1 MKRIVGLALLLA
13 ILPRAGAEAQN
24 LYADAYEFIYSMF
37 SLGGEDPN
45 EGMTTFLSTLVPVG
59 GSAESM
65 GMAFVAVA
73 DDASFLEL
81 NPAGSALQDRTQFA
95 FYHNNWIADTRLE
108 AVVYTMR
115 LGSLGLSLGGK
126 WLYLPFTEYSDFGE
140 RVATGYYSEALG
152 TFNASLH
159 LFPGY
164 YFYGVS
170 LGASAKLAF
179 RSMPGYSDDEGGFVS
194 GLSQS
199 ALAVMADIGALTR
212 FNLFK
217 LYNSREKNFSIGLA
231 LKNVGPAVRDEPLP
245 TVATAGFSYKFLKP
259 ILLSADISKPI
270 NLVDPSLSESFYWGV
285 GYRMVVTDFW
295 DLQAGFLIK
304 GDNPR
309 ISVGAAIDFS
319 PLTLEVNYTLDL
331 TTQFSPLN
339 RMSIEARFDMGDM
352 GRTARAARAEEL
364 YLQGLDAYAAGDLP
378 LAISYWNESLR
389 LNPNFDPARENRDTA
404 QEALNLRQR
413 MLELQR
419 LEQGD

>member
-1 MKRIVGLALLLA
+1 
-13 ILPRAGAEAQN
+13 
-24 LYADAYEFIYSMF
+24 
-37 SLGGEDPN
+37 
-45 EGMTTFLSTLVPVG
+45 
-59 GSAESM
+59 
-65 GMAFVAVA
+65 
-73 DDASFLEL
+73 
-81 NPAGSALQDRTQFA
+81 
-95 FYHNNWIADTRLE
+95 
-108 AVVYTMR
+108 
-115 LGSLGLSLGGK
+115 
-126 WLYLPFTEYSDFGE
+126 
-140 RVATGYYSEALG
+140 
-152 TFNASLH
+152 
-159 LFPGY
+159 
-164 YFYGVS
+164 
-170 LGASAKLAF
+170 
-179 RSMPGYSDDEGGFVS
+179 
-194 GLSQS
+194 
-199 ALAVMADIGALTR
+199 LTR

-217 LYNSREKNFSIGLA
+217 LYNSREKNFSVGLA